1 MPTATPTAI
10 DQCAVGVDSR
20 LFASL
25 VRQESNFNPYAI
37 GLDGKAVLKA
47 QPRSYEEA
55 ARTADNLV
63 REGKGF
69 SVGLGQIHVSN
80 VARYGLTWQQAFDPC
95 TNLRVASVI
104 LRSFHIQ
111 AMKAGYSPD
120 NAVFAALRGYNS
132 GSVHNP
138 VSNGYARDILG
149 RIGYGDVIVP
159 RLEGLPAPVTV
170 SEGHAPQQVAQQSGP
185 EQAEEDP
192 STPSMF
198 STPSPS
204 MFGESRAAQRPSQS
218 RPQPV
223 AQVAVSPATDE
234 DGPVLLRAT
243 AN

>member
-1 MPTATPTAI
+1 MPTATVPAI
-10 DQCAVGVDSR
+10 EQCAVGVDSR
-20 LFASL
+20 LFTSL

-55 ARTADNLV
+55 AKTADNLV

-95 TNLRVASVI
+95 TNLRVASAI
-104 LRSFHIQ
+104 LRDFHTQ
-111 AMKAGYSPD
+111 AVKAGYTPD

-149 RIGYGDVIVP
+149 RIGYTQVAVP
-159 RLEGLPAPVTV
+159 QLVSFSMPVAQPQ
-170 SEGHAPQQVAQQSGP
+170 SQDQAPQLTQPQ
-185 EQAEEDP
+185 ELEEVDP
-192 STPSMF
+192 SSPSMF

-204 MFGESRAAQRPSQS
+204 MFGESRAAQLPPQS
-218 RPQPV
+218 PPRPV
-223 AQVAVSPATDE
+223 AQAAAISTAVD

-243 AN
+243 AIN